1 MYELLYI
8 YDKINVNKQKG
19 FLMHEF
25 VTNDWFIFITG
36 LCSVISLFIS
46 LFVVNRVIKIDKS
59 LSIKNQNISVT
70 GSDNKTAGGNNA

>member
-1 MYELLYI
+1 MNYYI

-19 FLMHEF
+19 FLMDAF
-25 VTNDWFIFITG
+25 VANGWFIFITG
-36 LCSVISLFIS
+36 LCSVVSLFIS